1 MKVLDPI
8 SAILKQKSGQIWSI
22 APNATVYDAL
32 ALMAEKEI
40 GSLLVLDG
48 NKLLGMLS
56 ERDYARKIILRG
68 RSSKETRG
76 NEIMLS
82 TPITIV
88 PNCSVDDAMRI
99 MTENRVRHLP
109 VLGDNG
115 AALGIV
121 SIGDLV
127 KWIITSH
134 QETIEQLQT
143 YIAGNS

>member
-8 SAILKQKSGQIWSI
+8 SVILKQKGRQMWSI

-32 ALMAEKEI
+32 ALMADKDI
-40 GSLLVLDG
+40 GSLLVVEGDR
-48 NKLLGMLS
+48 LLGMIS
-56 ERDYARKIILRG
+56 ERDYARKIVLMG
-68 RSSKETRG
+68 RSSLQTKVD
-76 NEIMLS
+76 EIMVAA
-82 TPITIV
+82 PITV
-88 PNCSVDDAMRI
+88 APECSVDEAMRI

-109 VLGDNG
+109 VLGRG
-115 AALGIV
+115 GSPLGIV

-143 YIAGNS
+143 YISGAA

>member
-1 MKVLDPI
+1 MQVLDPI
-8 SAILKQKSGQIWSI
+8 SAILKQKGGQVWSI

-32 ALMAEKEI
+32 AMMADKEI

-48 NKLLGMLS
+48 NKLVGMLS

-68 RSSKETRG
+68 RSSKETRV
-76 NEIMLS
+76 NEIMIPA
-82 TPITIV
+82 PITIL
-88 PNCSVDDAMRI
+88 PNCSVDEAMRI